1 MIISIVQVL
10 QEWWKEWQLR
20 AVVLFSLNIQYM
32 LVIYGPL
39 NRKFQLPLWLK
50 LCIRIAYIASE
61 VVPIN
66 ALATILDRQKKS
78 SQSPP
83 VVVHGNRDLE
93 LLWAPILLMH
103 LSGSNAVPIQN
114 MEENEQWTKHLGVAV
129 SQVIMHF
136 WFISIMNATSTS
148 TSMILIIRMF
158 ICTCMH
164 VSAGQRCPLCV
175 LPVVAIIFS

>member
-50 LCIRIAYIASE
+50 LYIRIAYIASE

-114 MEENEQWTKHLGVAV
+114 MNEQWTKHLGVAV

-136 WFISIMNATSTS
+136 WFISIMNATSTG